1 MTEKLT
7 VESERVD
14 DIPVLIAQQ
23 AHMSVP
29 TLLDQHF
36 PPHGNR
42 QGLSLG
48 WLTTIWLSHVLS
60 ESDHRLSHV
69 RAWSRQRLETLR
81 YCSGQEM
88 VELDFTDD
96 RLADVLQALSDD
108 VRWSAFE
115 GALNG
120 NLLRV
125 YDLPAERVRVDS
137 TTVSGYWTVSEEG
150 LLQFGH
156 SKDHRPDLPQVKVM
170 LSSLDP
176 LGMPV
181 VSQVVSGQRADDP
194 LYAPAITEV
203 RQGLGRRGLL
213 YVGDSKMGALETRAF
228 VQAGGDYYLCP
239 LGLVQL
245 PAEVLSGYLA
255 PVWTEQQAL
264 TPIYRLQEEG
274 DPEQIAEGFEQSE
287 ELTAQIDGQTV
298 VWTER
303 RLVIRSF
310 SLTKTAVR
318 GLHTRLARAQAAL
331 KALTERKRGK
341 KVWHEVDELRQAAEA
356 ILVRRGVVGLLHLDV
371 QEVIHERPLRAYGQ
385 RPATVRVE
393 KELRL
398 QVTVDLQAVQATERM
413 LGWRVYVTNQVA
425 DRLSLSQA
433 VLAYRGQYVIE
444 HDFHRLKDKPLSVS
458 PMYLRSDDRVKG
470 LIRLLTVGLRVL
482 TLLEFVVRRR
492 LGQEHTVLTGLYTD
506 SPKHATAR
514 PTAERLLE
522 AFEGI
527 TLTVIHLGEQ
537 VHRHLTP
544 LSDLQQRILALLGLP
559 VDIYTELATISAQP
573 P

>member
-1 MTEKLT
+1 MTDKLI

-14 DIPVLIAQQ
+14 DIPVLITQQ
-23 AHMSVP
+23 VHMGVP

-69 RAWSRQRLETLR
+69 RTWARQRLETLR
-81 YCSGQEM
+81 YCGQRT
-88 VELDFTDD
+88 VGELDFTDD

-108 VRWSAFE
+108 ARWRAFE
-115 GALNG
+115 SALNG

-137 TTVSGYWTVSEEG
+137 TTASGYWTVTEEG

-181 VSQVVSGQRADDP
+181 VTQVLSGERADDP
-194 LYAPAITEV
+194 LYVPAITQV

-245 PAEVLSGYLA
+245 PAEVLNSYLT
-255 PVWTEQQAL
+255 PVWMGQQAL
-264 TPIYRLQEEG
+264 TPIYRQREDG
-274 DPEQIAEGFEQSE
+274 SQEQIAEGFERTE
-287 ELTAQIDGQTV
+287 ELSAGMDEQTV
-298 VWTER
+298 IWTER

-310 SLTKTAVR
+310 SLAETAVR
-318 GLHTRLARAQAAL
+318 GLHVRLAHAQVELA
-331 KALTERKRGK
+331 ALTERQRGK
-341 KVWHEVDELRQAAEA
+341 KVLHELDELRQAAES
-356 ILVRRGVVGLLHLDV
+356 ILVRRAVVGLLRLDF
-371 QEVIHERPLRAYGQ
+371 QEVAHERPLRAYGP

-398 QVTVDLQAVQATERM
+398 QVTVDEQAVQATERT
-413 LGWRVYVTNQVA
+413 LGWRVYATNQCLE
-425 DRLSLSQA
+425 RLPLPQA
-433 VLAYRGQYVIE
+433 VLAYRDEYLIE
-444 HDFHRLKDKPLSVS
+444 HDFRRLKGKPLSLT
-458 PMYLRSDDRVKG
+458 PMYLRSDERVKG
-470 LIRLLTVGLRVL
+470 LIHLLTIGLRVL
-482 TLLEFVVRRR
+482 TLLEFIVRRR
-492 LGQEHTVLTGLYTD
+492 LAQEHTTLAGLYAD

-522 AFEGI
+522 AFKGV
-527 TLTVIHLGEQ
+527 TLTIIHLGEQ
-537 VHRHLTP
+537 THRHLTP
-544 LSDLQQRILALLGLP
+544 LSDLQQRILALLDLSPDVYAG
-559 VDIYTELATISAQP
+559 ISAISTQP

>member
-7 VESERVD
+7 VETERVD

-23 AHMSVP
+23 ALMGVP
-29 TLLDQHF
+29 TLLDQYF

-42 QGLSLG
+42 QGVSLG

-69 RAWSRQRLETLR
+69 RTWIRQRLETLR
-81 YCSGQEM
+81 CCSGQTM
-88 VELDFTDD
+88 AELDFTDD

-115 GALNG
+115 SALNG

-125 YDLPAERVRVDS
+125 YDLPADRVRVDS

-150 LLQFGH
+150 MLQFGH

-181 VSQVVSGQRADDP
+181 VSQVVSGERADDP
-194 LYAPAITEV
+194 LYVPAITEV

-228 VQAGGDYYLCP
+228 VQAGSDYYLCP

-245 PAEVLSGYLA
+245 PADVLSHYLA

-264 TPIYRLQEEG
+264 TAIYRQREEG
-274 DPEQIAEGFEQSE
+274 DPEQIAEGFERSE
-287 ELTAQIDGQTV
+287 ELAAQVDGQTV
-298 VWTER
+298 TWAER

-310 SLTKTAVR
+310 ALTETAVR
-318 GLHTRLARAQAAL
+318 GLNTRLAHAQAAL
-331 KALTERKRGK
+331 AALTERKRGK
-341 KVWHEVDELRQAAEA
+341 KVWHEVEELRQAAEA
-356 ILVRRGVVGLLHLDV
+356 ILVQRGVVGLLHLDV
-371 QEVIHERPLRAYGQ
+371 QEVIHEHPVRAYGQ

-398 QVTVDLQAVQATERM
+398 QVIVDTQAVQATERT

-433 VLAYRGQYVIE
+433 VLAYREEYVIE
-444 HDFHRLKDKPLSVS
+444 QGFHRLKGKPLSVS

-470 LIRLLTVGLRVL
+470 LIRLLTIGLRVL

-492 LGQEHTVLTGLYTD
+492 LAQEHAVLTGLYTD

-522 AFEGI
+522 AFKDI

-559 VDIYTELATISAQP
+559 VDIYTELAATSAQP

>member
-7 VESERVD
+7 VETERVD

-23 AHMSVP
+23 ALMGVP
-29 TLLDQHF
+29 TLLDQYF

-48 WLTTIWLSHVLS
+48 WLTTVWLSHVLS

-69 RAWSRQRLETLR
+69 RTWIRQRLETLR
-81 YCSGQEM
+81 CCSGQTM
-88 VELDFTDD
+88 AELDFTDD

-181 VSQVVSGQRADDP
+181 VSQVVSGERADDP
-194 LYAPAITEV
+194 LYVPAITEV

-228 VQAGGDYYLCP
+228 VQAGRDYYLCP

-245 PAEVLSGYLA
+245 PADVLSRYLA

-264 TPIYRLQEEG
+264 TAIYREREEG
-274 DPEQIAEGFEQSE
+274 DPEQIAEGFERSE
-287 ELTAQIDGQTV
+287 ELAAQVDGQTV
-298 VWTER
+298 TWTER

-310 SLTKTAVR
+310 ALTETAVR
-318 GLHTRLARAQAAL
+318 GLNTRLAHAQSAL
-331 KALTERKRGK
+331 AALTERKRGK
-341 KVWHEVDELRQAAEA
+341 KVWHEVEELRQAAEA
-356 ILVRRGVVGLLHLDV
+356 ILVQRGVVGLLHLNV
-371 QEVIHERPLRAYGQ
+371 QEVIHEHPLRAYGQ

-398 QVTVDLQAVQATERM
+398 QVTVDTQAVQATERT

-433 VLAYRGQYVIE
+433 VLAYREEYVIE
-444 HDFHRLKDKPLSVS
+444 QGFHRLKGKPLSVS

-470 LIRLLTVGLRVL
+470 LIRLLTIGLRVL

-492 LGQEHTVLTGLYTD
+492 LAQEHAVLTGLYTD

-522 AFEGI
+522 AFKDI
-527 TLTVIHLGEQ
+527 TLTVIYLGEQ
-537 VHRHLTP
+537 VHCHLTP

-559 VDIYTELATISAQP
+559 VDIYTELAATSAQP